1 MSLNDSEMIK
11 RGKNDSRPWKVIIFI
26 IQRPFKHL
34 FVLLG
39 SLRYLRISGWVK
51 MRVEWGRNDGF
62 LWGKSPDFFPT
73 PLLVRTSFG
82 GHSKSSFLSGMT
94 QNDLWT
100 RNVVRMTGMKKGMTV
115 NPRPFDPPSSPFD
128 PPLPKSA
135 GRSSLVPVIPRNEDL
150 VSFRI
155 ILKWNDPETRD
166 IVIFGSFHHKSFVWF
181 LFMKWQKNNLE
192 WLV

>member
-1 MSLNDSEMIK
+1 M
-11 RGKNDSRPWKVIIFI
+11 
-26 IQRPFKHL
+26 
-34 FVLLG
+34 
-39 SLRYLRISGWVK
+39 
-51 MRVEWGRNDGF
+51 F
-62 LWGKSPDFFPT
+62 LKALASKGKSPDFFPT
-73 PLLVRTSFG
+73 PLLVLTSFG
-82 GHSKSSFLSGMT
+82 GHSKSSCLFGMT
-94 QNDLWT
+94 QKDPRT
-100 RNVVRMTGMKKGMTV
+100 RKVVRTTGMKKGMTV

-181 LFMKWQKNNLE
+181 LFIKKTWEWQKNNIRMTSLDHIGG
-192 WLV
+192 LS